1 MFVVEAYIE
10 RTDRFDD
17 ETNQFVECAPYY
29 YNPLGTDYCV
39 VISDLKTL
47 RGVLNRI
54 TKWVWPKSVVEIRI
68 YSVRNVF
75 DRETYVL
82 EHIKVLKGNKTS
94 IQRLTEQRKKG
105 EMVKCL
111 PSI

>member
-29 YNPLGTDYCV
+29 YNPLGSDYCQ
-39 VISDLKTL
+39 IIHDLKTL

-54 TKWVWPKSVVEIRI
+54 RKWRWAEGVIEIRI

-75 DRETYVL
+75 DRESYVL